1 MSSLALERKCSV
13 TPSAA
18 LRMAVGA
25 LTRLGYEAVST
36 SDSEMHLLYSKGSVS
51 SVRLP
56 DFRHRLTI
64 TADGVGLRFLFEAGF
79 SHGGLVIASERDE
92 LEKRVDAVMLAVLD
106 GAKPSER
113 PRAARCPV
121 CATLAPDGANACPM
135 CGFALS

>member
-13 TPSAA
+13 TPEAA

-36 SDSEMHLLYSKGSVS
+36 SDAEMHLLYAKGSTTS
-51 SVRLP
+51 LRLP
-56 DFRHRLTI
+56 EHRHRLTV
-64 TADGVGLRFLFEAGF
+64 TADGVGLCFLFEAGF
-79 SHGGLVIASERDE
+79 SHGGLVIDSERAE

-106 GAKPSER
+106 GAAPAER

-121 CATLAPDGANACPM
+121 CATLAPDGAAACPM